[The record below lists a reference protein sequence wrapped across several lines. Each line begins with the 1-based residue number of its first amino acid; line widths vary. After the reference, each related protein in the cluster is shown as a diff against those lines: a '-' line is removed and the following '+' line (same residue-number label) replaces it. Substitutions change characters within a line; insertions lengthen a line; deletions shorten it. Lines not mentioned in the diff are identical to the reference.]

1 MKNYSNIKYNLDINE
16 NNILIGWVYDT
27 SDDNKII
34 ELDII
39 INGLFVMTVKAHQP
53 RPDLSIMGIKNIYHG
68 FEVNLS
74 ELSDEPNFT
83 AQMVVK
89 ENKDIVIADQQA
101 YLKRTN
107 QTTQSITKPISIKY
121 SLDIDDNYEL
131 GGWIYDSSNENK
143 VVEIDIII
151 NYLVVATIKANRSRP
166 DLNVLGL
173 NNTNHG
179 FYINLAQFT
188 NEAIFTAQVV
198 VKENRDIVISENKK
212 YISKKSQIDA
222 LSILQT
228 HLRTSDYAVESSLNY
243 ELVYGIIP
251 KFIQCLRQENTYKN
265 DFDGV
270 LLPAKIERYKRQ
282 SMVNLE
288 PYVIS
293 IVIPVY
299 KGIKETREC
308 IESVFKASSS
318 IQYQVIVINDSSPEP
333 SMVIMLEEL
342 KALYNFQ
349 LFNNAD
355 NLGFVKTVNRGME
368 ISRSTDV
375 ILLNSDTLVG
385 DGWLDAFYYEAYQAQ
400 NSKTVGTITPLSN
413 NATICSFPKICEY
426 NELPRGYD
434 LNAIARLCQTNQEA
448 AIDLP
453 TAHGF
458 CMFIKRATIMDIGLF
473 DDAKWGKGY
482 GEENDFSIRAQALG
496 WRNVMTNKTFV
507 QHLGSISF
515 AESADGFKKTN
526 SELLD
531 TLYPDYATRVRD
543 FCLADEPRSLRN
555 ELAQKILSDES
566 KRFRSDTIK
575 RTILFVSLSLGGG
588 TLKAAQDLAILL
600 SEKDQQNV
608 IYLKSVN
615 AQNWKVSSSIS
626 NVEATFNINK
636 EYIELIEFLKDL
648 GVWHIHY
655 HHTMQ
660 FNKSVWKLAI
670 DLDCNY
676 DVSLHDYYF
685 VCPRVNLLTDNKHFC
700 GQPLDTNVCN
710 TCINKNG
717 VNEASLLTFDEFG
730 NSIIGWREF
739 YYEKLKNAKHVM
751 APSDS
756 TKMRFLK
763 YFELPNIITKYHP
776 EPIIEVDTHKF
787 VNPLKLKDTTESL
800 VIGFI
805 GIVAHHKGFRVLKNL
820 AEYIAQH
827 KLNIQ
832 ITIYGYTQN
841 DPYFSTYNFVKILG
855 AYKPSELDS
864 LIINH
869 PCDIMFL
876 SSICPETYS
885 FTYSE
890 TMAHSLPIISF
901 NIGAITERA
910 IGYDNV
916 EVIDL
921 TLQPEQI
928 LNNIYQF
935 LRRYHSLERKAMLK
949 RMGTTYDSIIE
960 NYYEF

>member
-1 MKNYSNIKYNLDINE
+1 MQ
-16 NNILIGWVYDT
+16 WV
-27 SDDNKII
+27 
-34 ELDII
+34 
-39 INGLFVMTVKAHQP
+39 
-53 RPDLSIMGIKNIYHG
+53 
-68 FEVNLS
+68 
-74 ELSDEPNFT
+74 
-83 AQMVVK
+83 
-89 ENKDIVIADQQA
+89 
-101 YLKRTN
+101 N
-107 QTTQSITKPISIKY
+107 Q
-121 SLDIDDNYEL
+121 
-131 GGWIYDSSNENK
+131 
-143 VVEIDIII
+143 
-151 NYLVVATIKANRSRP
+151 
-166 DLNVLGL
+166 
-173 NNTNHG
+173 
-179 FYINLAQFT
+179 
-188 NEAIFTAQVV
+188 
-198 VKENRDIVISENKK
+198 
-212 YISKKSQIDA
+212 SQ
-222 LSILQT
+222 L
-228 HLRTSDYAVESSLNY
+228 
-243 ELVYGIIP
+243 
-251 KFIQCLRQENTYKN
+251 
-265 DFDGV
+265 
-270 LLPAKIERYKRQ
+270 
-282 SMVNLE
+282 
-288 PYVIS
+288 
-293 IVIPVY
+293 
-299 KGIKETREC
+299 
-308 IESVFKASSS
+308 
-318 IQYQVIVINDSSPEP
+318 
-333 SMVIMLEEL
+333 
-342 KALYNFQ
+342 
-349 LFNNAD
+349 
-355 NLGFVKTVNRGME
+355 
-368 ISRSTDV
+368 
-375 ILLNSDTLVG
+375 
-385 DGWLDAFYYEAYQAQ
+385 
-400 NSKTVGTITPLSN
+400 
-413 NATICSFPKICEY
+413 
-426 NELPRGYD
+426 
-434 LNAIARLCQTNQEA
+434 
-448 AIDLP
+448 
-453 TAHGF
+453 
-458 CMFIKRATIMDIGLF
+458 
-473 DDAKWGKGY
+473 
-482 GEENDFSIRAQALG
+482 LG
-496 WRNVMTNKTFV
+496 W
-507 QHLGSISF
+507 
-515 AESADGFKKTN
+515 FKKTN

-531 TLYPDYATRVRD
+531 KLYPDYAIRVRD
-543 FCLADEPRSLRN
+543 FCLADEPRALRN
-555 ELAQKILSDES
+555 ELAEKILLNES
-566 KRFRSDTIK
+566 NRFKQNSTK
-575 RTILFVSLSLGGG
+575 RTILFINLSLGGG
-588 TLKAAQDLAILL
+588 TLKATQDLAILL
-600 SEKDQQNV
+600 SDKDQQNAV
-608 IYLKSVN
+608 YLTPVN
-615 AQNWKVSSSIS
+615 AKTWKISSSIS
-626 NVEATFNINK
+626 NIEAVFDIDS
-636 EYIELIEFLKDL
+636 EYVQLTQILKDL

-730 NSIIGWREF
+730 NSIISWREF
-739 YYEKLKNAKHVM
+739 YYEKLKNAKHVI

-864 LIINH
+864 LISNH

-876 SSICPETYS
+876 SSIWPETYS